1 MSFWR
6 RACCAALLAAG
17 AATLPVRAE
26 PLPAATEAMLKD
38 LKLEA
43 SLLDG
48 TQEELRVPDAW
59 TEGAKTEAPV
69 ILYDTTSP
77 KDWQRIY
84 QVFTGRYPSLKI
96 EHSQVN
102 TSARRFV
109 LPLTAYKEGRILVDV
124 IAGLSGNSFLFR
136 EADALEDLSVLPNYK
151 KLPAYG
157 RQPDH
162 ITMGSRI
169 QYWCMSYN
177 TDKVKAAE
185 LPRDWDDLVASDR
198 FADGRLMLG
207 NRPNDWLLYVWHVR
221 GDEWGRKFTQSLFER
236 LHPQFRKEG
245 LNALVKLTALGEGE
259 ITVPQAMPRVGDAV
273 RAGAPVG
280 YHCPEPVPFVL
291 TEMGLMKHSPRS
303 NGAKIFMNWILSKE
317 GQIAQFWAN
326 GSTPAREDLHD
337 RRFLDFPDAVAGK
350 QMVTLPPDPAALT
363 AKVAAVWDGYWLK
376 EGAEKSGR

>member
-1 MSFWR
+1 MISR
-6 RACCAALLAAG
+6 IAAAALVAFGLMLAS
-17 AATLPVRAE
+17 AAAE
-26 PLPAATEAMLKD
+26 TLPAATLAMLKE
-38 LKLEA
+38 LNLEA
-43 SLLDG
+43 SILDG
-48 TQEELRVPDAW
+48 SEEELRVPQAW
-59 TEGAKTEAPV
+59 IEGAKKEAPV

-84 QVFTGRYPSLKI
+84 RIFTARYPAIKI

-109 LPLTAYKEGRILVDV
+109 LPLTAYGEGRVVVDV
-124 IAGLSGNSFLFR
+124 IAALSGNASLFR

-157 RQPDH
+157 RQPDN
-162 ITMGSRI
+162 ITVGSRI

-177 TDKVKAAE
+177 TDKVKPAE

-198 FADGRLMLG
+198 FADGKLMLG

-221 GDEWGRKFTQSLFER
+221 GDEWGRRFTQNLFER

-259 ITVPQAMPRVGDAV
+259 ITVPQAMQRVGDAV

-291 TEMGLMKHSPRS
+291 TEMGLMKHSPRT
-303 NGAKIFMNWILSKE
+303 NGAKIFMNWTIAKE

-326 GSTPAREDLHD
+326 RSSPSREDLHD
-337 RRFLDFPDAVAGK
+337 RRFLDFPDAIGGK
-350 QMVTLPPDPAALT
+350 QMVTLPPDPAELT
-363 AKVAAVWDGYWLK
+363 AKVAATWNHYWQK
-376 EGAEKSGR
+376 EGGETSGR